1 MSSTSSMASVS
12 KPTTKTC
19 EILPSRPGSALTRDT
34 VETVITGDS
43 NTPDQTSALKSE
55 QEVAEV
61 SVTPVIEEKEVEVR
75 GSSAGPEIGRLVT
88 ATNSSSLH
96 ISLSQSQQ
104 QTVPVITATPS
115 LQSPHTTHNMPDFSA
130 IQNSLGQVIR
140 LNDGTLAQVALA
152 PIPQQQQPIVKIIP
166 SSTNQQMVHPQ
177 QQQVMVNAQGQHFL
191 VSNQQQN
198 PSQVPQ
204 QSNRSQIGQQPPQ
217 PQSAPTQQ
225 ANSRSQQQQQQH
237 PIRSQAVTASLQQ
250 PAGPSLVGH
259 QAQNVIQAVIP
270 NPTLPMQSQPGIA
283 QPQATSTAGI
293 VNHQPPPATSG
304 IQQQTLGVS
313 SVTRVVSTPVSQSL
327 VMSTAISTTA
337 PTHVSHSH
345 LYNAPF
351 GPPPAASLD
360 SAFSVVNN
368 VIGLEDGDGLVERL
382 EEMVSNRLAEDQ
394 REGELDER

>member
-1 MSSTSSMASVS
+1 
-12 KPTTKTC
+12 
-19 EILPSRPGSALTRDT
+19 
-34 VETVITGDS
+34 
-43 NTPDQTSALKSE
+43 
-55 QEVAEV
+55 
-61 SVTPVIEEKEVEVR
+61 
-75 GSSAGPEIGRLVT
+75 
-88 ATNSSSLH
+88 
-96 ISLSQSQQ
+96 
-104 QTVPVITATPS
+104 
-115 LQSPHTTHNMPDFSA
+115 
-130 IQNSLGQVIR
+130 
-140 LNDGTLAQVALA
+140 
-152 PIPQQQQPIVKIIP
+152 
-166 SSTNQQMVHPQ
+166 
-177 QQQVMVNAQGQHFL
+177 
-191 VSNQQQN
+191 
-198 PSQVPQ
+198 
-204 QSNRSQIGQQPPQ
+204 
-217 PQSAPTQQ
+217 
-225 ANSRSQQQQQQH
+225 
-237 PIRSQAVTASLQQ
+237 
-250 PAGPSLVGH
+250 
-259 QAQNVIQAVIP
+259 
-270 NPTLPMQSQPGIA
+270 MQSQPGIA